1 MKRTAEARFWE
12 KVNKTD
18 DCWEWTAHKLFN
30 GYGRFSINCKT
41 DYAHRISWQFATG
54 KYPTG
59 EQVLHTCD
67 NPACVN
73 PDHLFLGTLDDN
85 MADRNKKNRQYNL
98 KKVTCRHGFAL
109 VYNGSKK
116 RMALDCM
123 VCSTQRKYRNNGCE
137 HREQRKTKVREYSKN
152 ARVKKKKLG

>member
-1 MKRTAEARFWE
+1 MKRTAEARFWV

-18 DCWEWTAHKLFN
+18 TCWEWKAHKLFN

-54 KYPTG
+54 EYPTG

-85 MADRNKKNRQYNL
+85 MADRSKKGRTTTS
-98 KKVTCRHGFAL
+98 KKLTCRHGFAL
-109 VYNGSKK
+109 VYKESN
-116 RMALDCM
+116 RRTAHDCM
-123 VCSTQRKYRNNGCE
+123 VCSTQRKYRNNS
-137 HREQRKTKVREYSKN
+137 REYRN
-152 ARVKKKKLG
+152 AKAREYAKKAKAKKKKLG

>member
-1 MKRTAEARFWE
+1 MKRTAEARFWV

-18 DCWEWTAHKLFN
+18 TCWEWTAHKLFN

-54 KYPTG
+54 EYPTG
-59 EQVLHTCD
+59 KQVLHTCD
-67 NPACVN
+67 NPSCVN

-85 MADRNKKNRQYNL
+85 MADRNNKNRQYTS

-109 VYNGSKK
+109 VCNENAK
-116 RMALDCM
+116 RIALDCM
-123 VCSTQRKYRNNGCE
+123 VCSTQRKYRNNS
-137 HREQRKTKVREYSKN
+137 REYRNVK
-152 ARVKKKKLG
+152 AREYNKKAAAKKKKLG